1 MTLKPQDSS
10 SKTAGNKP
18 LKVSMFRGSIL
29 TRSLLGKSIK
39 PGYMAAN
46 SNPLLP
52 PLPILMRIDNGLPEP
67 KSLRFGTR
75 VGKISLL
82 CTHRLVKDGALIPMQ
97 LASDA
102 FAQPN
107 ELFVVI
113 CLVGCHG
120 KIRYPLKQF
129 QLVAALGI
137 LVDLLAA
144 VMNGIAVVVR
154 PLLYPCPP
162 RL

>member
-1 MTLKPQDSS
+1 
-10 SKTAGNKP
+10 
-18 LKVSMFRGSIL
+18 
-29 TRSLLGKSIK
+29 
-39 PGYMAAN
+39 MAAN

-75 VGKISLL
+75 MGKISLL

-102 FAQPN
+102 LAQPN

-144 VMNGIAVVVR
+144 VMNGIAVVVDHR
-154 PLLYPCPP
+154 GQYLWQQPGLYAD
-162 RL
+162 